1 MPHDKSYYESWL
13 QHLERRDVE
22 LMQMLLLVDELLV
35 DARQLVLQ
43 LQELGDEVDDFFLG
57 NSLLQ
62 EIHYTR
68 IQTEYRDELEEI
80 RLDRSHATFM
90 ISLFNRS
97 EP

>member
-1 MPHDKSYYESWL
+1 MPNDKSHYESWL
-13 QHLERRDVE
+13 QHLERREME
-22 LMQMLLLVDELLV
+22 LMQMLSLVDELLV
-35 DARQLVLQ
+35 DACQLVLQ
-43 LQELGDEVDDFFLG
+43 LQELGDEVDDYFLG

-62 EIHYTR
+62 EIHYTL